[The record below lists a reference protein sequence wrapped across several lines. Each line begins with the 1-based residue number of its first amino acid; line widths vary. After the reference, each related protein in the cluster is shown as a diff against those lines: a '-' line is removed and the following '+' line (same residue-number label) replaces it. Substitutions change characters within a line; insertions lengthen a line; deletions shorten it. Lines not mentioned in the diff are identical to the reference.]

1 MDYYIPVDE
10 EESMRIKSL
19 SEISDDDEEQ
29 TNGNGN
35 TENSQESDEES
46 DEENNEN
53 RQPNADENSQES
65 VTHTEKVIEDFMEI
79 VEDEIN

>member
-19 SEISDDDEEQ
+19 SEISDDDEDQ
-29 TNGNGN
+29 INGNGN
-35 TENSQESDEES
+35 TENSQES

-65 VTHTEKVIEDFMEI
+65 VTDTEKVIEDFMEI

>member
-1 MDYYIPVDE
+1 LDYYICVDE

-19 SEISDDDEEQ
+19 SEISDDGEEQ
-29 TNGNGN
+29 HGNRN
-35 TENSQESDEES
+35 TENSQES

-53 RQPNADENSQES
+53 RQPNADENSQEIAPD
-65 VTHTEKVIEDFMEI
+65 TEKVIEDFMEM

>member
-1 MDYYIPVDE
+1 
-10 EESMRIKSL
+10 MRIKSL
-19 SEISDDDEEQ
+19 SEISDDEEDQ

-35 TENSQESDEES
+35 PENSQIS

-65 VTHTEKVIEDFMEI
+65 AIDTEKVIEDFMEI

>member
-35 TENSQESDEES
+35 TENSQESDEE
-46 DEENNEN
+46 NNEN

-65 VTHTEKVIEDFMEI
+65 ATHTEKVIEDFMEI